1 MSKATKGLMAFKVIK
16 ETKALREAKAI
27 RDSKARWVRR
37 VLICPAHQ

>member
-1 MSKATKGLMAFKVIK
+1 MAFKVIK